1 MKEGA
6 RARYARVFIEVDIS
20 KPLLGK
26 YMIGDRVYYVEYECL
41 ENLCYTCGVYG
52 HKLEA
57 CPHDS

>member
-1 MKEGA
+1 
-6 RARYARVFIEVDIS
+6 
-20 KPLLGK
+20 
-26 YMIGDRVYYVEYECL
+26 MIGDRVYYVEYECL